1 MAADAIDRLS
11 ALLNEASADQ
21 FEGVA
26 AQEVGAN
33 LRACV
38 DALLAARGEAAGADE
53 LTKWRARLDGFE
65 RLGRHDR
72 SVLVAQGMRLCM
84 TWRAAAPVPKKRTPR
99 RKVAAVAAAP
109 VLESPLTSLPGV
121 GPATAAKLQAKGLT
135 TVEDLAWLIPTRYV
149 DQRRRRPLAE
159 VTEGEFA
166 VVEGK
171 VARFRQG
178 FGRGRYIATLEVD
191 LGDGERVVCRWF
203 HRMGGL
209 DRVVTGS
216 DVILVGAVRE
226 YGGKPSMVHPDV
238 YTPSRPPPPIAV
250 HYPNVEGVGART
262 VSKLCREAARRVCE
276 ARTLADVI
284 PPHVADAHGLPPLR
298 DALRTLHDPPDDLAP
313 EALAAMI
320 KGSSPSH
327 RRLAFEE
334 FFVLQTLLLS
344 RRRDYVAARS
354 PLPLPDDAFDREQ
367 VRACL
372 PFEPTA
378 AQWRVLDEI
387 VGDMAAGP
395 PMLRLLQGDVGSGK
409 TAVAFAAA
417 LAVCR
422 AGGQV
427 AVMAPTELLAAQHL
441 RTLAPWCEAAGLS
454 LASLTGSLSKGE
466 RASRLSLVGAG
477 HTDVV
482 VGTHALIVGDVHFD
496 RLGLVIVDEQHRFGV
511 EQRAMLAS
519 KGERPHLLVMT
530 ATPIP
535 RTMALTAYG
544 ELEVS
549 VIDELP
555 PGRTPPITRLYC
567 GRGALPR
574 ARAVLAKGIA
584 KGARAYVVCPLVE
597 ASEAL
602 EVTDVE
608 ASAAALRQLMPD
620 TRIGV
625 VHGRLPPAEKD
636 AVMTAFRDGELDVL
650 VATTVIEV
658 GVDVPDARVILV
670 EHAER
675 FGLAQ
680 LHQLRGRVGRGQQT
694 SACLLHT
701 ALAPSSDA
709 GKRLAVLAQT
719 SDGFA
724 VAEEDLRLRGPGE
737 VFGTRQAGVP
747 RLRFAG
753 FAGDGARLLAAARQA
768 AAEVLA
774 ADPALSDHPDLRDA
788 VQRREAAAP
797 VYAADSG

>member
-1 MAADAIDRLS
+1 MAADVIDRLS
-11 ALLNEASADQ
+11 ALLAEASADQ

-26 AQEVGAN
+26 ADAMGSRLRDSADAVIGVVGEGEGA
-33 LRACV
+33 V
-38 DALLAARGEAAGADE
+38 ELAVWRG
-53 LTKWRARLDGFE
+53 RLDRFD

-72 SVLVAQGMRLCM
+72 TVLVAQGMRLCM
-84 TWRAAAPVPKKRTPR
+84 TLQAAAPKPKPKR
-99 RKVAAVAAAP
+99 RKKMAAAAAVPAG
-109 VLESPLTSLPGV
+109 SGPLTSLPGV
-121 GPATAAKLQAKGLT
+121 GPATASKLQAKGLT
-135 TVEDLAWLIPTRYV
+135 TVEDLAWLIPTRYL
-149 DQRRRRPLAE
+149 DQRTRRPLAE
-159 VTEGEFA
+159 VGEGDFA

-191 LGDGERVVCRWF
+191 LPDEPRLVARWF

-209 DRVVTGS
+209 DRVVTGEA
-216 DVILVGAVRE
+216 VILVGAVRE
-226 YGGKPSMVHPDV
+226 YGGKPSMVHPEI
-238 YTPSRPPPPIAV
+238 YSPAKPPPPIAV
-250 HYPNVEGVGART
+250 QYPSVEGIGART
-262 VSKLCREAARRVCE
+262 LAKLCREAARRVCASE
-276 ARTLADVI
+276 ALADVI
-284 PPHVADAHGLPPLR
+284 PPEVARAHGLPALR
-298 DALRTLHDPPDDLAP
+298 EALRTLHEPPDDVDP
-313 EALAAMI
+313 DALTAMI

-344 RRRDYVAARS
+344 RRRDYVGVRS

-387 VGDMAAGP
+387 VADMAAGP

-409 TAVAFAAA
+409 TAVAFASA

-441 RTLAPWCEAAGLS
+441 RTLRPWCEAAGLS

-466 RASRLSLVGAG
+466 RASRLSLVAAG
-477 HTDVV
+477 RTDVV
-482 VGTHALIVGDVHFD
+482 VGTHALIVGDVHFS
-496 RLGLVIVDEQHRFGV
+496 RLGLVVVDEQHRFGV
-511 EQRAMLAS
+511 EQRAALAA
-519 KGERPHLLVMT
+519 KGQRPHLLVMT

-567 GRGALPR
+567 GKGALPR

-597 ASEAL
+597 KSELL

-608 ASAAALRQLMPD
+608 ASASTLRKMMPAV
-620 TRIGV
+620 RIGV
-625 VHGRLPPAEKD
+625 VHGRLPPAQKD
-636 AVMTAFRDGELDVL
+636 QVMTAFREGELDVL

-701 ALAPSSDA
+701 ALASSSDA
-709 GKRLAVLAQT
+709 GRRLAVLSRT

-747 RLRFAG
+747 RLRFAA
-753 FAGDGARLLAAARQA
+753 FAGEGARLLAAAREA
-768 AAEVLA
+768 AARVLA
-774 ADPALSDHPDLRDA
+774 DDPQLGSHPELRDA